1 LTAHPLLQNL
11 GMDDDE
17 FVWTKIRDNKPS
29 PLHRGLQELESCMR
43 CQICGSFFNSPVSIQ
58 GCFHTFCS
66 ECIRG
71 AIRVGKLSIRRAALC
86 PICRNPIDG
95 NVNDCLLPNR
105 SLEEMVYKFKQLR
118 GNLIATLSTTAA
130 AAEAAESTLGI
141 VHYNEFDE
149 NHVTDMGKKYKV
161 SRGETENS
169 EPDKNLSTS
178 KEGRRKIPK
187 TFYNG
192 MKRKKLQEKCR
203 ELGLSDQGTDHELKS
218 RHQDYVTLYNAE
230 CDSLY
235 PRSPL
240 ELVKLIHERERAI
253 RVSRSHIKIFPLKC

>member
-1 LTAHPLLQNL
+1 VSATHPYCSMDV
-11 GMDDDE
+11 GIDDDE
-17 FVWTKIRDNKPS
+17 FVWTKIRENKPR

-43 CQICGSFFNSPVSIQ
+43 CQICGSFFHSPVSVQ

-71 AIRVGKLSIRRAALC
+71 AIRAGKLSIRRTALC

-105 SLEEMVYKFKQLR
+105 SVEEMVYKFKQLR
-118 GNLIATLSTTAA
+118 GNLIATLAASPESSPSVLHHNDDNQNNATATLKSSTNHK
-130 AAEAAESTLGI
+130 ES
-141 VHYNEFDE
+141 
-149 NHVTDMGKKYKV
+149 
-161 SRGETENS
+161 GEEIENS
-169 EPDKNLSTS
+169 KPDKIITAMEPR
-178 KEGRRKIPK
+178 KKIPK

-230 CDSLY
+230 CDSLH

-240 ELVKLIHERERAI
+240 ELVRMIHEREKAI
-253 RVSRSHIKIFPLKC
+253 RVSDKRI